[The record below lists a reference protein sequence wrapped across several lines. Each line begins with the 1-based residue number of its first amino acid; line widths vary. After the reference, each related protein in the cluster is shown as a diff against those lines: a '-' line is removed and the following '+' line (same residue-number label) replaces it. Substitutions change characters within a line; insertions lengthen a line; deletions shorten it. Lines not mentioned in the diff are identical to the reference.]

1 MLNVIEEFYH
11 GNLEPMEMSS
21 GYAPRLKKQL
31 SKLTAIEERL
41 YERLTDEDK
50 VIFNSY
56 RDVYGEF
63 TSMSCADSFL
73 NGFRLGGKFAVDMLA
88 E

>member
-1 MLNVIEEFYH
+1 MFNVIENLYC
-11 GNLEPMEMSS
+11 GNHEPMEMSS
-21 GYAPRLKKQL
+21 EYAPRLKKQL

-56 RDVYGEF
+56 RDAYGEF

>member
-1 MLNVIEEFYH
+1 MFNVIENLYY
-11 GNLEPMEMSS
+11 GNHEPMEMSS
-21 GYAPRLKKQL
+21 EYAPRLKKQL

-56 RDVYGEF
+56 RDAYGEF
-63 TSMSCADSFL
+63 ASMSCADSFL

>member
-1 MLNVIEEFYH
+1 MINIIEELYL

-21 GYAPRLKKQL
+21 ENAPRLKRQL
-31 SKLTAIEERL
+31 NKLTAIEERL
-41 YERLTDEDK
+41 YEKLSDEDMT
-50 VIFNSY
+50 IFNSY
-56 RDVYGEF
+56 RDACGEF

-73 NGFRLGGKFAVDMLA
+73 NGFRLGGRLAVDMLI

>member
-1 MLNVIEEFYH
+1 MLNVIEELYH

-21 GYAPRLKKQL
+21 GHAPRLKKQL

-41 YERLTDEDK
+41 YERLSDEDRT
-50 VIFNSY
+50 IFNSY
-56 RDVYGEF
+56 RDACGEF

-73 NGFRLGGKFAVDMLA
+73 NGFRLGGKLAVDMLI